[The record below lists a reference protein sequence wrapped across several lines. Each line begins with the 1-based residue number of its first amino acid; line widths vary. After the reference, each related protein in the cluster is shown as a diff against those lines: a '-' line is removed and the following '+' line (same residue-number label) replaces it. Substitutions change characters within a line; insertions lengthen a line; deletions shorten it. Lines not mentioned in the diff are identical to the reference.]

1 MVTGGIERYCYD
13 SDGRVTD
20 IIDANGVTYVHNEY
34 DRKGRVTRQT
44 LYDGQEYVML
54 YNDDDR
60 TNTYLTP
67 GSGREVRY
75 TYDRSHQL
83 VCTGY
88 QDGTTQERAYDI
100 WENIVWE
107 KDRNGNVT
115 RHTYDE
121 YGHLLE
127 EERSDGLVISYVYD
141 TAGNCCH
148 MWDNGGTE
156 IYYRYDNK
164 GNVMDG

>member
-1 MVTGGIERYCYD
+1 
-13 SDGRVTD
+13 
-20 IIDANGVTYVHNEY
+20 
-34 DRKGRVTRQT
+34 
-44 LYDGQEYVML
+44 ML
-54 YNDDDR
+54 YNDDER
-60 TNTYLTP
+60 TNTCLTP
-67 GSGREVRY
+67 AGGREVRY

-115 RHTYDE
+115 RHTYDA

-127 EERSDGLVISYVYD
+127 EERSDGLVILICMTQQE
-141 TAGNCCH
+141 TAVICGI
-148 MWDNGGTE
+148 MAAQRFIIDMITKE
-156 IYYRYDNK
+156 TL
-164 GNVMDG
+164 